1 MLDQAQELGDKA
13 EQVSSLWST
22 VQGFLGSNTT
32 LLVVLALIASGFF
45 VYWMATKIKAYPRGR
60 LPEGRPRMIPFA
72 ILFKVRELGGVVFRF
87 LSTPIGQIVCVALI
101 VAGAYLYGQHEGK
114 QEVRQAW
121 AAANQRA
128 KQEKLEF
135 EKLMQDRLDKIESE
149 KSAALEKQQEEFLK
163 KIADYEAELKKRPDA
178 RCTLNGADLKRLRNI
193 R

>member
-1 MLDQAQELGDKA
+1 
-13 EQVSSLWST
+13 
-22 VQGFLGSNTT
+22 
-32 LLVVLALIASGFF
+32 
-45 VYWMATKIKAYPRGR
+45 
-60 LPEGRPRMIPFA
+60 MIPFA
-72 ILFKVRELGGVVFRF
+72 ILFKVRELGGVALRF
-87 LSTPIGQIVCVALI
+87 LSTPIGQVVCVIAI
-101 VAGAYLYGQHEGK
+101 VLLAYFYGQHEGK

-121 AAANQRA
+121 AAANRRA

-135 EKLMQDRLDKIESE
+135 EKTMQNRLDVVESE